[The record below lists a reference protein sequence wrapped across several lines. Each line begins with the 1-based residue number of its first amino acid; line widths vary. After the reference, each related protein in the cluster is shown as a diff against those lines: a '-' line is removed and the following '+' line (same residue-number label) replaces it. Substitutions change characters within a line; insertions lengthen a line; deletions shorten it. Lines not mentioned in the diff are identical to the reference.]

1 MGGWKKI
8 LERLSE
14 AGLCRSYGLW
24 WRFSF
29 LLWGYWGFWAARGII
44 RCTFSEDDSARY
56 IEILVNKNNE
66 KFYIAK

>member
-44 RCTFSEDDSARY
+44 RCTFSEDDSACT
-56 IEILVNKNNE
+56 VNNGLERTKCQDRE
-66 KFYIAK
+66 T